1 MLHLGS
7 GYLLIDLVNTVYCC
21 GQITMWNY
29 IPVKTGIIVCTVW
42 RKISISRYKVV
53 GTNTIVAKGKVN
65 KTIYP
70 AIIASAVE

>member
-1 MLHLGS
+1 
-7 GYLLIDLVNTVYCC
+7 
-21 GQITMWNY
+21 MWNY
-29 IPVKTGIIVCTVW
+29 ISVKTGIIVCTVW

-70 AIIASAVE
+70 AIITSAVE